1 MNSGEIKFPVTTITA
16 ANFLVFLR
24 EKGYSKFT
32 IKLGL
37 VSLKWVNSFF
47 PSGPNEPLKDK
58 FLDRI
63 VESAKRNLISKK
75 NQKLPFSKEMIIGM
89 MQLGDNPSLIQLRNA
104 LIPALS
110 FSLLL
115 RNDELRH
122 LSCKHIIEN
131 DKGLIFMIV
140 SSKTDVYRDG
150 KKLFLAN
157 PNGNSA
163 VVNLL
168 YRYMRAGGLK
178 MGTNSFLFGEV
189 KNEKGI
195 AFINGSIPL
204 SHAKCLEIVKSKTRD
219 LGFNANEFGTHSA
232 RSGGATTLAPRV
244 SPFELM
250 LSGRWADA
258 RSLRNYVQVEEDR
271 RFQISEHLCL

>member
-1 MNSGEIKFPVTTITA
+1 MDSGEIKFPVMTMTA
-16 ANFLVFLR
+16 ASFLVFLR

-47 PSGPNEPLKDK
+47 PSGVNEPLKDK

-75 NQKLPFSKEMIIGM
+75 NQKLPFSKEMIVEM
-89 MQLGDNPSLIQLRNA
+89 MKLGDNPSLIQLRNA

-122 LSCKHIIEN
+122 LSCSHISN
-131 DKGLIFMIV
+131 SDKGLIFRIV

-150 KKLFLAN
+150 KKLFIAN

-168 YRYMRAGGLK
+168 FRYMRAGGLK
-178 MGTNSFLFGEV
+178 LGTNCFLFGEV
-189 KNEKGI
+189 KNENGI
-195 AFINGSIPL
+195 VMIDSTKPL
-204 SHAKCLEIVKSKTRD
+204 SHAKCLEVVKSKTRD
-219 LGFNANEFGTHSA
+219 LGYNANEFGTHSA

-250 LSGRWADA
+250 LTGRWADA
-258 RSLRNYVQVEEDR
+258 RSLRNYVKVDEGR
-271 RFQISEHLCL
+271 RFQISEQLCL